1 MDKIETYVEFAEKVL
16 DGRQAQDIVRI
27 PISQKSSLA
36 DYFLVCHGGSSVQVK
51 AIADE
56 LVSRLEEE
64 FELSPM
70 AVEGMDNRQWILLD
84 YGDFIVH
91 IFNKQTREYYALEKL
106 WQSQE
111 DLEARPD
118 SNPLT

>member
-1 MDKIETYVEFAEKVL
+1 MDQIKAYVEFAEKVL
-16 DGRQAQDIVRI
+16 DGRQAQDIVLI

-36 DYFLVCHGGSSVQVK
+36 DYFLVCHGNSTVQVR

-64 FELSPM
+64 YDLSPL
-70 AVEGMDNRQWILLD
+70 AVEGMDNRQWVLLD

-111 DLEARPD
+111 DLDARPGSD
-118 SNPLT
+118 S

>member
-1 MDKIETYVEFAEKVL
+1 MDKIEAYVEFAEKVL
-16 DGRQAQDIVRI
+16 DDRHAQEIVRI

-36 DYFLVCHGGSSVQVK
+36 DYFLLCHGGSAVQVK

-64 FELSPM
+64 FDLSPM

-91 IFNKQTREYYALEKL
+91 IFNKQAREYYALEKL
-106 WQSQE
+106 WQSRDDVE
-111 DLEARPD
+111 SGPKSEF
-118 SNPLT
+118 